1 MWPRN
6 LLWKT
11 CFFHARPDKRETLR
25 LSKYDPPIDR
35 SIDRFQPR
43 VLTSTLSDIKTASGL
58 ADALSTNEN
67 YLATEQLSVLRNLR
81 FFFREE
87 TNVSLRSNERKLR
100 NRIQVDGKR
109 RKKEKK

>member
-25 LSKYDPPIDR
+25 LSKYDR
-35 SIDRFQPR
+35 SIDRSVSATR
-43 VLTSTLSDIKTASGL
+43 VNEHASDIKTASGL